1 MDSLVYNNSMKV
13 LVIGDIIID
22 RYIYGT
28 STRLSPEAPV
38 PVVTHQH
45 EVETAGGA
53 GLVYQNLKSLGV
65 DVTLFETYQPC
76 SVKTRVIC
84 DGHYITRI
92 DDDKFANGDEVIRVL
107 KREHNLEQYGYVILS
122 DYNKG
127 TLDESLEII
136 KYLNTFG
143 CKVIVDPKEHANQY
157 EGAWL
162 VKPNY
167 KEFGNFGFTN
177 WHGNIITT
185 NAGENV
191 VASIDD
197 QVFEIPVDPVEV
209 SDVTGAGDCFLAAF
223 VYGLTKDYNY
233 KKCLEIAVK
242 GSREAVK
249 HMGTYTLAVSDLEDR
264 VVFTNGVFDIL
275 HKGHFKLLA
284 VAKTLG
290 EKLIVGINSD
300 ASVKRLKGETRPI
313 NDQMKRIS
321 QLEILPWVD
330 EVIVFDDDTPYELI
344 KELTPHVIVKGGD
357 YTVEQV
363 VGHDLTDVHLVPT
376 VEGYST
382 TSIIEASK

>member
-1 MDSLVYNNSMKV
+1 MKV
-13 LVIGDIIID
+13 LIIGDIIID

-38 PVVTHQH
+38 PVVKYLR
-45 EVETAGGA
+45 EVEKLGGA
-53 GLVYQNLKSLGV
+53 GLVYENLKSLGV
-65 DVTLFETYQPC
+65 DVTLFDADQPH

-92 DDDKFANGDEVIRVL
+92 DNDENANGDEVLRAI
-107 KREHNLEQYGYVILS
+107 KRQPNLEQYEYVILS

-127 TLDESLEII
+127 TLDESIEII

-143 CKVIVDPKEHANQY
+143 CKVIVDPKEHANHY
-157 EGAWL
+157 KGAWL

-167 KEFGNFGFTN
+167 KEFSDFGFTN
-177 WHGNIITT
+177 WGGNIITT

-191 VASIDD
+191 VAIIDSK
-197 QVFEIPVDPVEV
+197 VYNVPVEKVEV
-209 SDVTGAGDCFLAAF
+209 SDVTGAGDCFLATF
-223 VYGLTKDYNY
+223 VYALTKGYDY
-233 KKCLEIAVK
+233 KHCIELAVK
-242 GSREAVK
+242 GSTKAVT
-249 HMGTYTLAVSDLEDR
+249 HVGTYTLTVRDLEDR

-275 HKGHFKLLA
+275 HKGHFELLA
-284 VAKTLG
+284 EAKTLG

-313 NDQMKRIS
+313 NNQMKRIS

-330 EVIVFDDDTPYELI
+330 QVVVFDEDTPYELI
-344 KELTPHVIVKGGD
+344 KKLKPHVIVKGGD

-363 VGHDLTDVHLVPT
+363 VGHDLADVHLVPT